1 MWPILF
7 YFLENLEIPS
17 YADDTTFYAIN
28 ETKESVTG
36 PPESSSSLLFGWFK
50 YTLKAYIW

>member
-17 YADDTTFYAIN
+17 YADDTTFYTIN